1 RPRRGPPSRDHE
13 VFEDCTPPLAE
24 TCRPKAGSASPTCRG
39 PGASYTAA
47 VLPGPRT
54 PLAAAVTAIAL
65 AASPGCDDEPRAIDP
80 FPVRFDP
87 SAGPVMVG
95 VDDGDGPRPAVI
107 DTLAAI
113 TLLDPLAA
121 GRDAG
126 EARRR
131 RVTLTLLGL
140 DDAGQ

>member
-1 RPRRGPPSRDHE
+1 VTDGLVGWGVHRRVPARVERRSRATRFHCELGARPRRGPPSRDHE

-65 AASPGCDDEPRAIDP
+65 AASPGCD
-80 FPVRFDP
+80 
-87 SAGPVMVG
+87 
-95 VDDGDGPRPAVI
+95 
-107 DTLAAI
+107 
-113 TLLDPLAA
+113 
-121 GRDAG
+121 
-126 EARRR
+126 
-131 RVTLTLLGL
+131 
-140 DDAGQ
+140 